1 MEQIT
6 FKKGSLAVSSEISDD
21 APIYFLVSGTVRF
34 SYCDMNG
41 DIMHLGARVI
51 SKDQIFGHD
60 AIAVGGTVR
69 CSAVCESKA
78 VCLTIT
84 PQSLEM
90 VLKQVSLLLFDFWSR
105 RMSICESAIIAEH
118 AHARICGGLP

>member
-1 MEQIT
+1 MSGCRCGASNVPQAGLEQLLPYMEQIT

-21 APIYFLVSGTVRF
+21 APIYFLVSGRVRF
-34 SYCDMNG
+34 SYCDATG
-41 DIMHLGARVI
+41 GIMPLGARII
-51 SKDQIFGHD
+51 SKDEIFGHD

-90 VLKQVSLLLFDFWSR
+90 VLRDQQVTHHSQR
-105 RMSICESAIIAEH
+105 E
-118 AHARICGGLP
+118 